1 MICVLFGALAVIG
14 IAMML
19 AILVAKGLGQQTQD
33 SVHAD
38 ALDDW
43 TELAYDFFGEE
54 QVRRMDEEYGP
65 EFKMALLDDI
75 LWEDI
80 ERSGR

>member
-1 MICVLFGALAVIG
+1 MIYVLFGALAVIG

-19 AILVAKGLGQQTQD
+19 AVLLAKGLRQQTQG
-33 SVHAD
+33 SANAD
-38 ALDDW
+38 ASDLW
-43 TELAYDFFGEE
+43 TELADDFFGAD